1 MLFDLLSA
9 VAIRTFE
16 VQPHEKTA
24 MQLKLA
30 TNPSD
35 ALDEAYLHGFYDTFT
50 KTASYTAE
58 KIAAS
63 ELGKELMTDVL
74 RGALQR

>member
-1 MLFDLLSA
+1 MLFNLLGA
-9 VAIRTFE
+9 VAARTFE

-30 TNPSD
+30 TNPTD

-63 ELGKELMTDVL
+63 ELGKELMTDILCSVL
-74 RGALQR
+74 RR